1 MLRLLVMILEVMNID
16 DVDAAEGEDDVAGGG
31 GGGDTVDA
39 ANDDASHAVAIA
51 TMVVFGLWLAVPVAM
66 AFMILASTSVFDCCM
81 LSYLSLRLSLSLSR
95 SRSLPRSCL
104 ESFLNSTSRPRLSG
118 KSGKE
123 LQRLLIGSA
132 MIRW

>member
-1 MLRLLVMILEVMNID
+1 MGVMMIRMSIGVMLRLLVMILEVMNID

-81 LSYLSLRLSLSLSR
+81 LSYLSLRLSLSLSLAR
-95 SRSLPRSCL
+95 AVSLVHVWTAS
-104 ESFLNSTSRPRLSG
+104 
-118 KSGKE
+118 
-123 LQRLLIGSA
+123 
-132 MIRW
+132 